1 MYCKQ
6 CGAELSENDKFC
18 GACGAA
24 QETVAEETSV
34 AHIAEAGRA
43 AVQGLLKKAE
53 TSGLFSEAIQ
63 YGKGVLSAEP
73 TRTMDTAASSRS
85 LFWLPAILANMVL
98 FAFAVCHNLAQLLD
112 RGIGWF
118 IHTLITYLKEVV
130 PGGSATFFGAEDQL
144 AIDISPLYPL
154 FVPLILVVLLV
165 LAVEFV
171 GMYLPFCLAKQKPES
186 VHPFLNV
193 LAVSTLPLTLACLVN
208 LLLGLIFPVATICAL
223 VAALLVH
230 ITLLQEGMKQLG
242 TLKFSP
248 VWRIALTGFVT
259 CAILC
264 FALGLLAE
272 NGLRDMFDM
281 MAKSGMN
288 FLSSTFGNL
297 YNGLF
302 SFLG

>member
-1 MYCKQ
+1 MYCRK
-6 CGAELSENDKFC
+6 CGAELLEDDKFC

-24 QETVAEETSV
+24 QETVAEETSA
-34 AHIAEAGRA
+34 AHMAQAGRD

-73 TRTMDTAASSRS
+73 TRTMDKAASSRS

-208 LLLGLIFPVATICAL
+208 LLLGLIFPAITVCTL
-223 VAALLVH
+223 VAALLAH
-230 ITLLQEGMKQLG
+230 IMLLQEGMRQLG
-242 TLKFSP
+242 TLKLSP
-248 VWRIALTGFVT
+248 VWRITLIGLVT
-259 CAILC
+259 CVILL
-264 FALGLLAE
+264 FALGSAAE
-272 NGLRDMFDM
+272 RGLRDVFDM
-281 MAKSGMN
+281 AAKSGMD
-288 FLSSTFGNL
+288 FLGGILGNL
-297 YNGLF
+297 YGGLF
-302 SFLG
+302 SVLG